1 MKIVVLDGY
10 TENPGDISWGPI
22 EALGEVTVYDR
33 TAYEESPL
41 IAERIGDADVIV
53 INKTPISKET
63 MDKCPNLKAI
73 AVLATGYNV
82 VDYEYAKTKGIP
94 VMNVPVYGTDNV
106 SQFAVSLLL
115 EVCSHIGH
123 HSDSVYA
130 GEWAENA
137 DWCYWHYPMIEVS
150 GKTAGIIGLGRIGR
164 DTASLCTGI
173 GMKVAGYDPFLT
185 KEQIEGMGYE
195 YYANYEDLLK
205 DCDVISIHV
214 PLTKETENMVS
225 AKQLKEMKNTAI
237 IINCSRG
244 GIINEADLIE
254 ALDSGEIAGAGLD
267 VFVGEEIHPGNPLL
281 DAKNLIF
288 SPHSAAQTREAVINM
303 ATMCVEGCKAVCAGK
318 KWKLVANPDVYKH
331 EKWKDAEWA

>member
-1 MKIVVLDGY
+1 MKYVMTEAVAPEGMALLDQSEKVYVAHDANPANYTEEMKDADALIVRAAPAKIVNKAVMEAAPRLKVIGRTGVGY
-10 TENPGDISWGPI
+10 DSVDVDAATE
-22 EALGEVTVYDR
+22 L
-33 TAYEESPL
+33 
-41 IAERIGDADVIV
+41 
-53 INKTPISKET
+53 
-63 MDKCPNLKAI
+63 
-73 AVLATGYNV
+73 
-82 VDYEYAKTKGIP
+82 GIP
-94 VMNVPVYGTDNV
+94 VVITPGANNRAVAEHSLTLMLALSKNLVEAQVEASKGNWAIRDAHKQFELYG
-106 SQFAVSLLL
+106 
-115 EVCSHIGH
+115 
-123 HSDSVYA
+123 
-130 GEWAENA
+130 
-137 DWCYWHYPMIEVS
+137 
-150 GKTAGIIGLGRIGR
+150 KKAGIIGLGRIGR

-267 VFVGEEIHPGNPLL
+267 VFEVRRFIQEILFLMQRILFSARTVQHRQERLL
-281 DAKNLIF
+281 LTW
-288 SPHSAAQTREAVINM
+288 QQ
-303 ATMCVEGCKAVCAGK
+303 CV
-318 KWKLVANPDVYKH
+318 
-331 EKWKDAEWA
+331 